1 LKPFFYLEVKMAEK
15 MEIRC
20 PYCGK
25 AYAESMVVGKIR
37 TFHRGVRSIY
47 EVALCSCGKTF
58 RGNILEEKKL
68 K

>member
-1 LKPFFYLEVKMAEK
+1 MAEEI
-15 MEIRC
+15 EIRC

-25 AYAESMVVGKIR
+25 SYSESTVVGKIR
-37 TFHRGVRSIY
+37 TFHKGVRSTY
-47 EVALCSCGKTF
+47 EVALCVCGKTF